1 MIFSYHSDT
10 GVVVCAAPP
19 LRVNKC
25 CVLFDFVHTHF
36 ISVLKILFLDF
47 FKDIIRK
54 MELVHLTYT
63 CSPRRDPGLNCVF
76 PVINS
81 GLNHPVDNHV
91 ADLLH

>member
-25 CVLFDFVHTHF
+25 CVFDFVDTHF

-76 PVINS
+76 PVIKPWVES
-81 GLNHPVDNHV
+81 SS
-91 ADLLH
+91 